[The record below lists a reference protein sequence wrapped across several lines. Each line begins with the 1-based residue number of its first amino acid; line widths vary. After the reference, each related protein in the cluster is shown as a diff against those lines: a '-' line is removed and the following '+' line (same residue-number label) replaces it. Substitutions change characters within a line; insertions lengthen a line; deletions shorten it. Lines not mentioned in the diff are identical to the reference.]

1 VDGTKPMNPLSL
13 LRLSKR
19 FIVSVLFEAVLLSVI
34 GGLIGLLLIFLLTL
48 AASTLLDF
56 DIALSLNNILTGII
70 ISSVIGLISGIAPA
84 LTASRLDP
92 VEEIRA
98 K

>member
-1 VDGTKPMNPLSL
+1 
-13 LRLSKR
+13 
-19 FIVSVLFEAVLLSVI
+19 LFEAVLLSVI
-34 GGLIGLLLIFLLTL
+34 GGLIGLLLIFLLAL

-92 VEEIRA
+92 VEAIKA

>member
-1 VDGTKPMNPLSL
+1 
-13 LRLSKR
+13 
-19 FIVSVLFEAVLLSVI
+19 
-34 GGLIGLLLIFLLTL
+34 L

-92 VEEIRA
+92 VEAIRA